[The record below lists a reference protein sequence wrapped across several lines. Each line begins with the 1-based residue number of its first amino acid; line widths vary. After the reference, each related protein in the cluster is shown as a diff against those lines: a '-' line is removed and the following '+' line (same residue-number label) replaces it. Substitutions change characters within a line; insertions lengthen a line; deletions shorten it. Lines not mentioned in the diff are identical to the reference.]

1 MFRGGYA
8 GITQVMEIAITK
20 GLTGDHIAIR
30 RASGACIETTFPKKG
45 PVPHDA
51 VHFFVEQELGFA
63 HGFWGLVAEG
73 RHPEELVEL
82 AKAGGHASASR
93 ARVPDAEIV
102 ELLQAERLVEC
113 FEADLWSGGCDDEAL
128 MAMARTACESSFV
141 PLPAFLERA
150 GQQGALGR
158 VRDAI
163 TVFACDWIDGGE
175 GFVAR
180 LDWPETA

>member
-1 MFRGGYA
+1 
-8 GITQVMEIAITK
+8 MEITITK

-30 RASGACIETTFPKKG
+30 RAAGGCIETSFPKKG

-63 HGFWGLVAEG
+63 RGFWGLVAEG
-73 RHPEELVEL
+73 HDPEELVEL
-82 AKAGGHASASR
+82 AKAGGHTSASR
-93 ARVPDAEIV
+93 ARVPDAGIV

-113 FEADLWSGGCDDEAL
+113 FEADLWSGGCDDAAL

-141 PLPAFLERA
+141 PLPASLEQGA
-150 GQQGALGR
+150 LDATGQQGALGR

-180 LDWPETA
+180 LDWPETV